1 MTTTALI
8 AIIAET
14 LIIALKHDK
23 NDVYMVIGA
32 KNTIA
37 SHCRKLKICLQL
49 LVRKFSNFSKD
60 MTATAIWCN
69 SYNLIKKR

>member
-23 NDVYMVIGA
+23 NDIYMVIGA
-32 KNTIA
+32 KITIG
-37 SHCRKLKICLQL
+37 
-49 LVRKFSNFSKD
+49 
-60 MTATAIWCN
+60 
-69 SYNLIKKR
+69 